1 MADYCVVT
9 TDEGLFDLLAKHI
22 GAQDCGDKVFCID
35 NPYEAAYY
43 MCFELPE
50 LLFVNFSDDGIDSFV
65 LLEAVM
71 EDPWLLNSGIIAI
84 CETAADAKRIEKI
97 QGEGV
102 NIIVIVDR
110 KQIKRSLSTIMSII
124 RNNRR
129 ILFQRGLSM
138 DIMEYISGSFR
149 LKNDLLEV
157 QCYTNLVC
165 NFLFNAK
172 RIDKAKKM
180 DLQIALTEMLLN
192 AVEHG
197 NCNISFE
204 EKTQCLQHGKMIDE
218 LIQERVLDPE
228 VKKRRVLFE
237 YSINAFIAHFH
248 VTDEGQGF
256 DWRSF
261 TDVSLELPNG
271 RGIIITRSLTS
282 NLSYNDKG
290 NSVTFEFVCNQD
302 ESSLIPSLFVNI
314 EARKISEGE
323 IIFHQGEPSS
333 YLYYIVSGR
342 YDVVVDGKV
351 VSCLNSDDM
360 FMGEMSFL
368 LNNHRSATVRAQTE
382 GRLIEVSKRE
392 FVQVIKEKPHY
403 VLFLTR
409 LLAQRIQRINQKT
422 ASSLN
427 GIPYFSI

>member
-9 TDEGLFDLLAKHI
+9 TDEALFDLLAKHI
-22 GAQDCGDKVFCID
+22 GSQDCGDRVFCID
-35 NPYEAAYY
+35 HPYEAACY

-50 LLFVNFSDDGIDSFV
+50 LIFVNFSDEGIDGFI
-65 LLEAVM
+65 LLEAVL

-84 CETAADAKRIEKI
+84 CETFEDAKRVEKI

-102 NIIVIVDR
+102 NIIVIID
-110 KQIKRSLSTIMSII
+110 KKHIERSLSTIMSII

-138 DIMEYISGSFR
+138 DIMEYVSGSFR

-172 RIDKAKKM
+172 WIDKSKKM
-180 DLQIALTEMLLN
+180 DLQIALTEMLMN

-197 NCNISFE
+197 NCEISFE
-204 EKTQCLQHGKMIDE
+204 EKTQCLQDGKTIDE
-218 LIQERVLDPE
+218 LIQERVRNPE
-228 VKKRRVLFE
+228 VRKKRVLFE
-237 YSINAFIAHFH
+237 YNISSLIAKFH
-248 VTDEGQGF
+248 IIDEGDGF
-256 DWRSF
+256 DWRVF
-261 TDVSLELPNG
+261 TEASLDLPNG
-271 RGIIITRSLTS
+271 RGIIITRSLTRD
-282 NLSYNDKG
+282 LTYNEKG
-290 NSVTFEFVCNQD
+290 NSVSFDFVCNQD
-302 ESSLIPSLFVNI
+302 ESSLIPGLFVNI
-314 EARKISEGE
+314 EVRNISKGE
-323 IIFHQGEPSS
+323 IIFQQGEPSS

-342 YDVVVDGKV
+342 YDVVVDDRV

-392 FVQVIKEKPHY
+392 FVQVIKDKPHY

-422 ASSLN
+422 ASSLKD
-427 GIPYFSI
+427 GQFLAL

>member
-9 TDEGLFDLLAKHI
+9 TDEGLFELLSKHL
-22 GAQDCGDKVFCID
+22 GSQDCGDKVFCID
-35 NPYEAAYY
+35 NSYEAACY

-50 LLFVNFSDDGIDSFV
+50 LIFVNFSDEGIDSFA

-71 EDPWLLNSGIIAI
+71 EDPWLFNSGIIAI
-84 CETAADAKRIEKI
+84 CETAADAKRIENI
-97 QGEGV
+97 QEGV
-102 NIIVIVDR
+102 NIIVIIDKR
-110 KQIKRSLSTIMSII
+110 QIKRSLSTIMSII

-157 QCYTNLVC
+157 QCYTNLIC

-172 RIDKAKKM
+172 RINKAKKM

-204 EKTQCLQHGKMIDE
+204 EKTHALQHGKMINE
-218 LIQERVLDPE
+218 LIQERVFDPE
-228 VKKRRVLFE
+228 VKKKRVLFE
-237 YSINAFIAHFH
+237 YNINTFTAHFH
-248 VTDEGQGF
+248 ITDEGKGF
-256 DWRSF
+256 NWNSF
-261 TDVSLELPNG
+261 MNASLDLPNG
-271 RGIIITRSLTS
+271 RGIIITRSLTK
-282 NLSYNDKG
+282 NLTYNEKG
-290 NSVTFEFVCNQD
+290 NSVTFEFACNQD
-302 ESSLIPSLFVNI
+302 EANMIPSLFGNI
-314 EARKISEGE
+314 EARKINKGE
-323 IIFHQGEPSS
+323 IIFNQGEPSS

-342 YDVVVDGKV
+342 YDVVVDERV
-351 VSCLNSDDM
+351 VSCLHSDDI

-392 FVQVIKEKPHY
+392 FVQVIKEKPYY

-422 ASSLN
+422 ASSMN
-427 GIPYFSI
+427 GIPYLSV

>member
-9 TDEGLFDLLAKHI
+9 TDEGLFDLLSKHI
-22 GAQDCGDKVFCID
+22 GAQDCGDKVFCIN

-50 LLFVNFSDDGIDSFV
+50 LIFVNFSDEDIDSFV
-65 LLEAVM
+65 LMEAVM

-84 CETAADAKRIEKI
+84 CETDADAKRIEKI

-102 NIIVIVDR
+102 NIVVIIDK
-110 KQIKRSLSTIMSII
+110 KQIERSLSTIMSII

-138 DIMEYISGSFR
+138 DIMDYISGSFR
-149 LKNDLLEV
+149 VKNDLLEV

-165 NFLFNAK
+165 NLLFNAQK
-172 RIDKAKKM
+172 INKTKKM
-180 DLQIALTEMLLN
+180 DLQVALTEMLIN

-197 NCNISFE
+197 NCKISFE
-204 EKTQCLQHGKMIDE
+204 DKTEWLQNGNSMDE
-218 LIQERVLDPE
+218 LIQQRVLDPE
-228 VKKRRVLFE
+228 IKKRQVLFE
-237 YSINAFIAHFH
+237 YSINGFIANFH
-248 VTDEGQGF
+248 IADDGKGF
-256 DWRSF
+256 DWRAF
-261 TDVSLELPNG
+261 TETSLDLPNG
-271 RGIIITRSLTS
+271 RGIIITKSLTS
-282 NLSYNDKG
+282 NLTYNERG
-290 NSVTFEFVCNQD
+290 NSASFEFFCNDD
-302 ESSLIPSLFVNI
+302 ESYLIPSLFVNI
-314 EARKISEGE
+314 DTRRISKGE

-333 YLYYIVSGR
+333 YLYYIVNGK
-342 YDVVVDGKV
+342 YDVIVDGKV
-351 VSCLNSDDM
+351 VSCLNSDDI

-368 LNNHRSATVRAQTE
+368 LNNHRSATVQAQTE

-403 VLFLTR
+403 VLFLTK

-427 GIPYFSI
+427 SIPYLSI